1 MLNININS
9 LFSLNRTERFWEVTS
24 ESNHDPVK
32 PADTMGKEL
41 SHTQLSAH
49 KMQFNAIYPYMHLFN
64 T

>member
-1 MLNININS
+1 MEK
-9 LFSLNRTERFWEVTS
+9 FCEVTS

-49 KMQFNAIYPYMHLFN
+49 KMQFNAMYPYMHLFDA
-64 T
+64 